1 MTDMIPLERRKTV
14 CFTGH
19 RIQKL
24 PWGSDETDARCIK
37 MKERLRGE
45 LEKAIMNGFNAF
57 LCGMALGF
65 DMICAEEVIA
75 LRKKHKDIKIYGA
88 LPCMDQPKKWRIGD
102 KLRYQMLLK
111 KLDGIRCL
119 HETYYG
125 SECFLERNRFMVDN
139 SSLMIAL
146 YNGVPGGTKST
157 IEYARKKGLEIVI
170 IKP

>member
-1 MTDMIPLERRKTV
+1 MTDIAALEKTKTV

-37 MKERLRGE
+37 MKERLRSE
-45 LEKAIMNGFNAF
+45 LEIAIMGGYDTF
-57 LCGMALGF
+57 LSGMALGF
-65 DMICAEEVIA
+65 DMICAEEVIS
-75 LRKKHKDIKIYGA
+75 LREAYGGIKIYGA

-102 KLRYQMLLK
+102 KLRYQMLLQ

-119 HETYYG
+119 HETYCG
-125 SECFLERNRFMVDN
+125 SECFLERNRFMVDH

-146 YNGVPGGTKST
+146 FNGISGGTKST
-157 IEYARKKGLEIVI
+157 IDYARKRGLGIVI